1 MRSVKSFGRKSALFS
16 AAAVFVAAVAAYAAW
31 RLWRFGADQMRRSAV
46 VVVCEEW
53 NSVDVDG
60 KQLFYFS
67 ALVGDSAMTGITL
80 NRDSAVHRHYAG
92 GVWVDR
98 CFALPSCNGLVASV
112 VPSGCRDAVLPDS
125 ADIYALCRD
134 ASVRQFKT
142 LRGRKAELDYYL
154 CAHGVQDAE
163 YHLIAS
169 LATAVRRAY
178 NDVVGVG
185 VKLEEAGPGARFSVV
200 THRKYTVVCRD
211 SVGRV
216 LRLACKQVAA
226 ESGARVVLLQTD
238 GGVVPSSAKPVAVM
252 PWNVSAKGGIRVV
265 GFGGTGEVGLECDTV
280 LPQLLPGNATRRL
293 RHDIPQVLA
302 ADGSP
307 VFTAKGRF
315 VGLLAAD
322 SIIGRRQLGRLL
334 KKGGRQ

>member
-1 MRSVKSFGRKSALFS
+1 MRSVKPFGRKSAVLF
-16 AAAVFVAAVAAYAAW
+16 AASVLVAAVAAYVAW

-67 ALVGDSAMTGITL
+67 ALEGDTAMTGITL
-80 NRDSAVHRHYAG
+80 CRDSAVHRHYAG

-98 CFALPSCNGLVASV
+98 CFARPSCDGLVASV
-112 VPSGCRDAVLPDS
+112 VPKGCRDAVLPDS
-125 ADIYALCRD
+125 AGIYALCRD
-134 ASVRQFKT
+134 AVVRRFKT

-154 CAHGVQDAE
+154 CAHGVQDSE

-169 LATAVRRAY
+169 LATAVRRDY

-185 VKLEEAGPGARFSVV
+185 VKLEEVGPVARFSVV

-211 SVGRV
+211 SIGRV
-216 LRLACKQVAA
+216 LRLACKQVANEK
-226 ESGARVVLLQTD
+226 ESRLVLLQTD
-238 GGVVPSSAKPVAVM
+238 EGVMPTSAKPVAVM
-252 PWNVSAKGGIRVV
+252 PWNASAKGGIRVV
-265 GFGGTGEVGLECDTV
+265 GFGGTGESGLECDTV
-280 LPQLLPGNATRRL
+280 LPQILPGNAARPL

-315 VGLLAAD
+315 VGLLSGD
-322 SIIGRRQLGRLL
+322 GITGRRQLRRLIE
-334 KKGGRQ
+334 KGGQQ

>member
-1 MRSVKSFGRKSALFS
+1 MKCKECSGLKRAVLF
-16 AAAVFVAAVAAYAAW
+16 AAAVLACAVAAYAAW
-31 RLWRFGADQMRRSAV
+31 RLWRFDAGQMRRSAV

-60 KQLFYFS
+60 KALFYFS
-67 ALVGDSAMTGITL
+67 AFAGDTAVAGITQC
-80 NRDSAVHRHYAG
+80 RDSAVHRHYAE

-98 CFALPSCNGLVASV
+98 CFARPSCDGLVASV
-112 VPSGCRDAVLPDS
+112 MPQGCREAKLPDSAALYAMCRDAV
-125 ADIYALCRD
+125 
-134 ASVRQFKT
+134 VRRFKT

-169 LATAVRRAY
+169 LATAVRRDY

-185 VKLEEAGPGARFSVV
+185 VKLEDAGPGARLSVV
-200 THRKYTVVCRD
+200 THRSYTVVCHD

-216 LRLACKQVAA
+216 QRLACQQVAA
-226 ESGARVVLLQTD
+226 DRRLRLVLFQTV
-238 GGVVPSSAKPVAVM
+238 GGVLPTSAKPVALM
-252 PWNVSAKGGIRVV
+252 PWNAFAADNIMAV
-265 GFGGTGEVGLECDTV
+265 GFGGIGEIGMECDTV
-280 LPQLLPGNATRRL
+280 MPQLVPGTTGNRQ
-293 RHDIPQVLA
+293 RHGIPQALA

-315 VGLLAAD
+315 VGMLAGD
-322 SIIGRRQLGRLL
+322 SIIGRRQLGRFV
-334 KKGGRQ
+334 KKGVLK

>member
-1 MRSVKSFGRKSALFS
+1 MKCMKPLGRKSVFFS
-16 AAAVFVAAVAAYAAW
+16 AAAVLVAAVAAYAAW

-67 ALVGDSAMTGITL
+67 ALEGDTAMTGITL
-80 NRDSAVHRHYAG
+80 CRDSAVHRHYAG

-112 VPSGCRDAVLPDS
+112 MPSGCREASLPDS

-134 ASVRQFKT
+134 ASVRRFKT
-142 LRGRKAELDYYL
+142 LRGRKSELDYYL

-169 LATAVRRAY
+169 LATAVRHDY
-178 NDVVGVG
+178 NDVVSVG
-185 VKLEEAGPGARFSVV
+185 VKLEEAGSGARFSVV

-226 ESGARVVLLQTD
+226 EKGSRLVLLQTD
-238 GGVVPSSAKPVAVM
+238 GGIVPSSAKPVAVM
-252 PWNVSAKGGIRVV
+252 PWNASAKGGIRVV
-265 GFGGTGEVGLECDTV
+265 GFGGTGEIGLECDTV

-315 VGLLAAD
+315 VGLLSAD